1 MALEFRID
9 LSGNL
14 SEKLGKSGEAL
25 HASGEHAKHAKH
37 EFELF
42 EGEVGKL
49 SGEVGGLGINLAAI
63 GKGGSLFTFDLAEG
77 LKSAYEIVEKLV
89 DKFLE
94 LGVEIVKTA
103 GKVQDLD
110 LAVKLNVGEERA
122 KEIDELAE
130 SFERTTRFDAA
141 EMKRALLP
149 LLKQGI
155 GDKDTLDTVA
165 TIATDMAARNAGGI
179 SDVQQTIES
188 FAGIFQR
195 GRLKPAQLAQFGV
208 QANDYFAALGQS
220 LGVSAEAAA
229 KMSKQG
235 KVAQD
240 KLADVAINLIA
251 ARQGG
256 AIGGPS
262 LDSAKTLGATLQR
275 LAQYPEQLFEKLAN
289 SPAMAKVQASLDH
302 FIEALR
308 GDVGNKLVEGLG
320 EAFNVVGG
328 WLEWATSPAG
338 IAKLSG
344 VIDDV
349 TSSVKDMAQFFRE
362 NWTEIKEGA
371 QGLLEVLKVVA
382 KTVGLVVDGWAKLV
396 NLNHD
401 FQSGQIGRDLVDT
414 IKGEHGGIAGDGVND
429 NSPAWK
435 KAKAA
440 TALQATVDG
449 IVPRFAEGGIVTRPT
464 LAIVGEAGPEAIVP
478 LGDASMSAPLPLSR
492 AMSGGG
498 PSLTVGDITVQ
509 VVVPEG
515 SNGADVGYAAAQSFR
530 VEFKKMLDEIG
541 WAYGA
546 TTLE

>member
-1 MALEFRID
+1 VALEFRID

-94 LGVEIVKTA
+94 LGVEIVQTA

-122 KEIDELAE
+122 KQIDELAE

-141 EMKRALLP
+141 DMKRALLP
-149 LLKQGI
+149 LLKQGV
-155 GDKDTLDTVA
+155 GDRDTLDTVA

-179 SDVQQTIES
+179 ADVQQTIES

-240 KLADVAINLIA
+240 KLAAVAVQLIA

-262 LDSAKTLGATLQR
+262 LESAKTLGATLAR
-275 LAQYPEQLFEKLAN
+275 LGNVKENLFEKLAN

-302 FIEALR
+302 FIDAMR
-308 GDVGNKLVEGLG
+308 GDVGNKLVEGIG
-320 EAFNVVGG
+320 EAFNVIGG

-338 IAKLSG
+338 IARLSG

-362 NWTEIKEGA
+362 NWGEIKEGA

-382 KTVGLVVDGWAKLV
+382 KTVGMVVDGWAKLV

-401 FQSGQIGRDLVDT
+401 LNSGQVTRDIVDT
-414 IKGEHGGIAGDGVND
+414 LKGEHGGIATSNTPKNMTWDESIQGYRPNASV
-429 NSPAWK
+429 SIPK
-435 KAKAA
+435 
-440 TALQATVDG
+440 
-449 IVPRFAEGGIVTRPT
+449 FAEGGIVTGPT

-478 LGDASMSAPLPLSR
+478 LGDMAMSAPLPLSR
-492 AMSGGG
+492 GMAGGG
-498 PSLTVGDITVQ
+498 ASLTVGDITVQ
-509 VVVPEG
+509 VVMPEG
-515 SNGADVGYAAAQSFR
+515 SNGADAGYAAAQTFR